1 MRVRINID
9 TQSSVSKLVGVAS
22 SIPGKVDLTD
32 GTGMR
37 VSAKSL
43 LGAAYAA
50 FDFSE
55 IWLETEGDHYFL
67 FKEFIVG
74 E

>member
-1 MRVRINID
+1 
-9 TQSSVSKLVGVAS
+9 
-22 SIPGKVDLTD
+22 
-32 GTGMR
+32 MR

-43 LGAAYAA
+43 LGAMYAA

-55 IWLETEGDHYFL
+55 IWLETENDNYFV
-67 FKEFIVG
+67 FQDFIA